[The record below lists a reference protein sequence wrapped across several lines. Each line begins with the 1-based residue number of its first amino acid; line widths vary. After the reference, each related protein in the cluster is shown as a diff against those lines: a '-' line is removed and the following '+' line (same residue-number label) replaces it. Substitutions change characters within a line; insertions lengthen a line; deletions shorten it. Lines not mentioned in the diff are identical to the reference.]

1 MSGSRP
7 NPARRPR
14 RPGART
20 LRVPAPRP
28 AYQPIDDSPVPPPD
42 ERVAI
47 GRINAPWGLKG
58 HVKVTPLTANPER
71 FTVGAVVILDGVRA
85 RIADIE
91 TPLGFPCVLFE
102 GHDGRNAAEALRGL
116 LIEIPE
122 SDLPPLPEGEYY
134 THDLIGMSVVTT
146 TGEPVGVLEQVLVTG
161 ANDVYL
167 VRLPDQ
173 KDVLIPALGHIVVE
187 VDVPGKR
194 MVIEPV
200 KGLLSGSPEDRE

>member
-1 MSGSRP
+1 MP
-7 NPARRPR
+7 PA
-14 RPGART
+14 
-20 LRVPAPRP
+20 
-28 AYQPIDDSPVPPPD
+28 D

-71 FTVGAVVILDGVRA
+71 FTVGAVVILNGARA

-91 TPLGFPCVLFE
+91 APLGFPCVLFE
-102 GHDGRNAAEALRGL
+102 GHEGRNAAEALRGL

-146 TGEPVGVLEQVLVTG
+146 AGEPVGVLEQVLVTG

-173 KDVLIPALGHIVVE
+173 KDVLIPALGHIVIE

-200 KGLLSGSPEDRE
+200 KGLLSGSPEDHE

>member
-1 MSGSRP
+1 M
-7 NPARRPR
+7 
-14 RPGART
+14 
-20 LRVPAPRP
+20 
-28 AYQPIDDSPVPPPD
+28 PPPA

-47 GRINAPWGLKG
+47 GRINAPWGLRG
-58 HVKVTPLTANPER
+58 HVKVTPLTTNPER
-71 FTVGAVVILDGVRA
+71 FTVGAAVILNGARV

-102 GHDGRNAAEALRGL
+102 GHRGRDAAEALRGA
-116 LIEIPE
+116 LIEIAE
-122 SDLPPLPEGEYY
+122 SDLPALPEGEYY

-146 TGEPVGVLEQVLVTG
+146 AGDPVGRLEQVLVTG

-167 VRLPDQ
+167 VRLPGQ
-173 KDVLIPALGHIVVE
+173 KDVLIPAVGHIVVE

-200 KGLLSGSPEDRE
+200 KGLLGESPEDRE